1 MPSFELRP
9 SGHLSTHSPPFNE
22 YPSIH
27 DEHIPAILF
36 YWIFFYFTF
45 IEGSRITLKNKKKR
59 KKKKEYEKCKPNKH

>member
-27 DEHIPAILF
+27 DEHIPAVLFDFICHLF
-36 YWIFFYFTF
+36 Y
-45 IEGSRITLKNKKKR
+45 
-59 KKKKEYEKCKPNKH
+59 